1 MKKQSIFFNIVIFL
15 LLLIGCQEQNEPT
28 TDAPLDNFFANT
40 ELNYGEYVFIFE
52 DVVERARALNLKD
65 KTLEKWV
72 IRALGDEKLSN
83 KRDLTQDEALKI
95 AKENQAENQAWI
107 SVAEEKY
114 EVIVTEEEL
123 DQWISAGP
131 DQSEIP
137 QQKAFADALK
147 LSLEELNHEFDREL
161 YKQTLLWEKLI
172 PVLEK
177 KYETKD
183 REVLLDK
190 YMEQVEQEKKIQI
203 KKTTGT

>member
-1 MKKQSIFFNIVIFL
+1 
-15 LLLIGCQEQNEPT
+15 LLIGCQEQNEPT
-28 TDAPLDNFFANT
+28 TDAPLNNFFANT

-52 DVVERARALNLKD
+52 DLVERARALDLKD

-72 IRALGDEKLSN
+72 IRALGDEKISN

-95 AKENQAENQAWI
+95 AKKNQAENQAWI
-107 SVAEEKY
+107 TVAEEKY
-114 EVIVTEEEL
+114 EVKVTEEEL

-147 LSLEELNHEFDREL
+147 LSIEDLNHEFDREL

>member
-1 MKKQSIFFNIVIFL
+1 MKKQSLFFIIVIFL

-177 KYETKD
+177 KYDTKD
-183 REVLLDK
+183 QEVLLDK
-190 YMEQVEQEKKIQI
+190 YMEQVEKE
-203 KKTTGT
+203 

>member
-95 AKENQAENQAWI
+95 AKENQVENQAWI

-177 KYETKD
+177 KYDTKD
-183 REVLLDK
+183 QEVLLDK
-190 YMEQVEQEKKIQI
+190 YMEQVEKE
-203 KKTTGT
+203 